1 MIFARLEDF
10 YEKAA
15 ACTRLDRA
23 AELDAYRRMKR
34 GDAAARQELLE
45 SYLPMTAGFV
55 RRSREP
61 SLGLALACVSALERA
76 ADSFDFLQES
86 ETFTHRLSW
95 YLRNAAAKWLVR
107 GDD

>member
-34 GDAAARQELLE
+34 GDAAARQELIE
-45 SYLPMTAGFV
+45 SYLPMTAGVV
-55 RRSREP
+55 RRAKEP
-61 SLGLALACVSALERA
+61 TLTLALYCTAALERA
-76 ADSFDFLQES
+76 VDTFDFSQES
-86 ETFTHRLSW
+86 EDFTHRLSW
-95 YLRNAAAKWLVR
+95 HLRNAIAAYTVR
-107 GDD
+107 